1 MSIDNSQSKIY
12 NQMRL
17 NWFYP
22 MHDRTERQYTA
33 ACYDN
38 NSSMCLYFAFVFISL
53 IET

>member
-12 NQMRL
+12 NQMGL
-17 NWFYP
+17 NWFYS

-33 ACYDN
+33 ACY
-38 NSSMCLYFAFVFISL
+38 SSMCLYFAFVFISL